1 MRITDRQKQLL
12 DSLTCERLS
21 SNEAHLRM
29 VDSFFNGR
37 NGSLE
42 HTLKNEAYAE
52 DEEGNIAFYLV
63 KDADNRILFYFSV
76 KCGMLYVTP
85 IMPSQAQQVC
95 TPWSSVLKPYSV
107 TGRNDYFQY
116 KTTYTYQYHCYQHNN
131 VHDNIK

>member
-76 KCGMLYVTP
+76 KCGML
-85 IMPSQAQQVC
+85 
-95 TPWSSVLKPYSV
+95 
-107 TGRNDYFQY
+107 
-116 KTTYTYQYHCYQHNN
+116 
-131 VHDNIK
+131 

>member
-52 DEEGNIAFYLV
+52 DEEGKYSLLSCQRRGQPYTFLFLRQMR
-63 KDADNRILFYFSV
+63 DAV
-76 KCGMLYVTP
+76 
-85 IMPSQAQQVC
+85 
-95 TPWSSVLKPYSV
+95 
-107 TGRNDYFQY
+107 
-116 KTTYTYQYHCYQHNN
+116 
-131 VHDNIK
+131 